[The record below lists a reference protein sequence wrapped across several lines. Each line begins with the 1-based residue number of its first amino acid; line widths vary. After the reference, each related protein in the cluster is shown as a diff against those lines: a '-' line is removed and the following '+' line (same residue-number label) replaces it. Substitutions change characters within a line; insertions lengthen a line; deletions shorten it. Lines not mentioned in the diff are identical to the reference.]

1 MSLSV
6 GNFLA
11 GARFGI
17 CSDGRVVISDLLD
30 GGNDMSW
37 FFIALIGPLLYAC
50 TNYIDKILLERF
62 FKKGGVGTL
71 LIFSSLVSV
80 CILPFLFLMDRT
92 VLDVGGKQILI
103 LAVAGVLNVLVLWCY
118 LMALKDEEAS
128 TVVVFYQLV
137 PVFGSIL
144 GYFILGEILTHKQL
158 VAMAIIIFGT
168 TIISFEI
175 DSKNRFKLRRKTI
188 PPMLVAAFCWAL
200 ETVLFKAVALEEN
213 LWRSL
218 FWESLIL
225 ALYGVLIFAFV
236 RSYRVN
242 FLSAMRANSGG
253 ILTLNFLN
261 EALYISGN
269 IIISFA
275 SLLAPVGLVALT
287 ESFQPI
293 FVLAIG
299 LFLTAFFPKIAVEKM
314 HFRHV
319 LQKVVAI
326 TITGIGTYLLLSA

>member
-1 MSLSV
+1 
-6 GNFLA
+6 LA
-11 GARFGI
+11 GTGPGI
-17 CSDGRVVISDLLD
+17 RRDGWIFVSDLLD

-80 CILPFLFLMDRT
+80 CVLPFLFLMDRT
-92 VLDVGGKQILI
+92 VLDVGGIKIFV
-103 LAVAGVLNVLVLWCY
+103 LAVVGVLNVVVLWCY

-137 PVFGSIL
+137 PVFGAIL
-144 GYFILGEILTHKQL
+144 GYFVLGEILTHTQL
-158 VAMAIIIFGT
+158 VAMATIILGT

-175 DSKNRFKLRRKTI
+175 DSENRFKLRRKTI
-188 PPMLVAAFCWAL
+188 LPMLVAAFCWAL
-200 ETVLFKAVALEEN
+200 ESVLFKAVALEEN

-218 FWESLIL
+218 FWENLML
-225 ALYGVLIFAFV
+225 ALSGGLIFIFI
-236 RSYRVN
+236 RSYRVS
-242 FLSAMRANSGG
+242 FLSAMRENTGG
-253 ILTLNFLN
+253 ILSLNFLN

-269 IIISFA
+269 IIVSYA
-275 SLLAPVGLVALT
+275 TLLAPVGLVALT

-293 FVLAIG
+293 FVLSIG
-299 LFLTAFFPKIAVEKM
+299 LFLTTFFPGVAVEKM
-314 HFRHV
+314 HLRHV
-319 LQKVVAI
+319 LQKIIAI
-326 TITGIGTYLLLSA
+326 SITGIGTYLLLNS

>member
-1 MSLSV
+1 
-6 GNFLA
+6 
-11 GARFGI
+11 
-17 CSDGRVVISDLLD
+17 
-30 GGNDMSW
+30 MSW